1 MCCGPNGCTKR
12 AASITFGVIG
22 FILAVGMVVPP
33 IYIYTQTP
41 EPQDYTILFPV
52 LKYGRV
58 YLQQIVDDYDAKGG
72 GGGGDGLVAEP
83 VSSNTTVS
91 DNDSSLTPGQTY
103 KLAIF
108 QLLDDLEGVTP
119 CLALA
124 SFCMGCVNI
133 PLDLLLIFGACFRKA
148 WPLGPWLVITLVE
161 HLVVGVP
168 LIVFTGIIS
177 LYLASQ
183 LQLVITGSILIGV
196 ILVVFSL
203 SMSSWFTVLQCY
215 ELFSNGGPSR
225 LRTGGRQHYAAM
237 DYNGGVASVV
247 PGGNGADPQLTQPL
261 MTNNENFYN
270 GGGPANGGGPPYPSA
285 PGMYPSLA

>member
-1 MCCGPNGCTKR
+1 M
-12 AASITFGVIG
+12 
-22 FILAVGMVVPP
+22 
-33 IYIYTQTP
+33 
-41 EPQDYTILFPV
+41 

-133 PLDLLLIFGACFRKA
+133 PLGKDSSCKALIRDYDN
-148 WPLGPWLVITLVE
+148 
-161 HLVVGVP
+161 H
-168 LIVFTGIIS
+168 
-177 LYLASQ
+177 SQ
-183 LQLVITGSILIGV
+183 TK
-196 ILVVFSL
+196 
-203 SMSSWFTVLQCY
+203 FTVWL
-215 ELFSNGGPSR
+215 L
-225 LRTGGRQHYAAM
+225 
-237 DYNGGVASVV
+237 
-247 PGGNGADPQLTQPL
+247 
-261 MTNNENFYN
+261 NF
-270 GGGPANGGGPPYPSA
+270 
-285 PGMYPSLA
+285 